1 MQPQEVVQFV
11 AVEPAGSVVDVL
23 VLCHNCSVAEQN
35 NDTSHMT
42 TEQVGAYTA
51 GRLNWFEVNKGMFLT
66 QVGTLH
72 MDHGRCQ
79 FCRAE
84 LSALGFGVV
93 MAALEERS

>member
-1 MQPQEVVQFV
+1 MQPEEVVQFV

-35 NDTSHMT
+35 NDISHMT
-42 TEQVGAYTA
+42 MEQVGDYSA
-51 GRLNWFEVNKGMFLT
+51 GMAKWYEANEGMFLT

-72 MDHGRCQ
+72 MEHGRCQ
-79 FCRAE
+79 FCRMD
-84 LSALGFGVV
+84 LSVLGFGVV